1 MALNFPNTGLYPGL
15 QYTGDN
21 GVVYIYDG
29 VKWVGHAPTLA
40 PGTSSLVN
48 GSNVVQVDG
57 AGNLVIPDGATIIY
71 QSGAPVSVANTGT
84 IWTNNANGCLRAE
97 LSSTGFQAFTDA
109 SHLDLRDNGE
119 WNIGSYQNSTFIGN
133 DAFSNTNILS
143 LKSGDETYITTNLR
157 ENGNH
162 QWKFGVD
169 GNLLLPTAPGG
180 NSYTENK
187 INAGGISIPNSVQL
201 RTLVVGTDGVGIT
214 NSEIALE
221 AGNGGFSSQVFGPFT
236 GGADG
241 SGGPTLVYA
250 GVENVSGANGPG
262 FAGFVAIDPNVT
274 SQYVVQGNGLGG
286 ILGGGYGATTTK
298 YVASLGTL
306 AGADMGGNLFF
317 NGVSADTTQTTV
329 AGDTGVLIGTNT
341 TQGQQYLWKF
351 DNTGNL
357 SAPGNIFVSNNQY
370 YGFSTLADTGMYT
383 DGTYLKFNKEGV
395 LNFLINNVGPYSV
408 FPHQFADG
416 RADNPSLVCGS
427 RAGAPGAP
435 GIYFPHANSVGV
447 VTGNSIWT
455 FGQDSTLTLPQGGI
469 IKNQVLVNVVL
480 QPYTQY
486 PQDGVYYT
494 DIGLPYLSNLWS
506 PGLPV
511 VLNMVNPSG
520 DWIALNGG
528 TFYISH
534 VGGEL
539 VSLCTDAGLT
549 TPINVTAGTYD
560 SGTLIS
566 LASDSRPYVSIQ
578 SSGSTLWTFGDDGE
592 LTLPNGG
599 HLGPVGKGWTG
610 LDGGNGQPVSL
621 LSYYSTGTYAGCVSI
636 YPGNG
641 VQISTYGDGTGQLGA
656 WTFGNDGALSVN
668 SVATIATTPSVSCT
682 ATMDTIIYTSISN
695 ATTFKLLIKAE
706 GYEGTPT
713 AWDTQSSE
721 MIIAHGFRN
730 NTVVAS
736 VYGIIHTSTLP
747 LAIFTAQWN
756 AVTGRVEVLCR
767 PTSLTSP
774 VVVRTFATEII
785 TSD

>member
-84 IWTNNANGCLRAE
+84 VWTNNANGCLRAE

-109 SHLDLRDNGE
+109 SHLDLQDSGE

-351 DNTGNL
+351 DNN
-357 SAPGNIFVSNNQY
+357 
-370 YGFSTLADTGMYT
+370 
-383 DGTYLKFNKEGV
+383 
-395 LNFLINNVGPYSV
+395 
-408 FPHQFADG
+408 
-416 RADNPSLVCGS
+416 
-427 RAGAPGAP
+427 
-435 GIYFPHANSVGV
+435 
-447 VTGNSIWT
+447 
-455 FGQDSTLTLPQGGI
+455 
-469 IKNQVLVNVVL
+469 
-480 QPYTQY
+480 
-486 PQDGVYYT
+486 
-494 DIGLPYLSNLWS
+494 
-506 PGLPV
+506 
-511 VLNMVNPSG
+511 
-520 DWIALNGG
+520 
-528 TFYISH
+528 
-534 VGGEL
+534 
-539 VSLCTDAGLT
+539 
-549 TPINVTAGTYD
+549 
-560 SGTLIS
+560 
-566 LASDSRPYVSIQ
+566 
-578 SSGSTLWTFGDDGE
+578 GE